1 MAATMSPIFGQ
12 AETALG
18 KDEHLKMIVY
28 HTDKMITAAE
38 LSQVFESSGIKRP
51 YQDLERLQKMIENA
65 DMLISA
71 WDGYQLVGIARAVTD
86 FVYCCYLS
94 DLAVNQDYQRL
105 GIGKQLVERLKETL
119 GPEVSLVLLSAPT
132 AVEYYPRIGFTQ
144 TDKCYLIPR
153 ER

>member
-1 MAATMSPIFGQ
+1 
-12 AETALG
+12 
-18 KDEHLKMIVY
+18 MIIY
-28 HTDKMITAAE
+28 HTDKLISAAE

-65 DMLISA
+65 DMLVSA
-71 WDGYQLVGIARAVTD
+71 WDGDQLVGIARAVTD

-105 GIGKQLVERLKETL
+105 GIGKQLVEQLKETL

-153 ER
+153 VR

>member
-1 MAATMSPIFGQ
+1 
-12 AETALG
+12 
-18 KDEHLKMIVY
+18 MIIY
-28 HTDKMITAAE
+28 HTDKMISAAE
-38 LSQVFESSGIKRP
+38 LSQVFASSGIKRP

-65 DMLISA
+65 DMLVSA
-71 WDGYQLVGIARAVTD
+71 WDGEQLVGIARAVTD

-153 ER
+153 LR

>member
-1 MAATMSPIFGQ
+1 
-12 AETALG
+12 
-18 KDEHLKMIVY
+18 MIIY
-28 HTDKMITAAE
+28 HTDKMISAAE
-38 LSQVFESSGIKRP
+38 LSQVFASSGIKRP

-65 DMLISA
+65 DMLVSA
-71 WDGYQLVGIARAVTD
+71 WDGEQLVGIARAVTD

-105 GIGKQLVERLKETL
+105 GIGKQLVERLKKTL

-153 ER
+153 VR